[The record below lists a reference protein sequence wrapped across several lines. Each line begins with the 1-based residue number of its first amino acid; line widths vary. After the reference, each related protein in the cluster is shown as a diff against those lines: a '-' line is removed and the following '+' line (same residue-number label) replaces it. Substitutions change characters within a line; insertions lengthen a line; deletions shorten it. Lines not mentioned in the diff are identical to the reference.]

1 MLDNI
6 VKDNLQSVLDS
17 IELIRSRFSEIT
29 RADDFVSTPEGVL
42 VLDAIA
48 MRLQVVGELLKN
60 SEKLVPSL
68 FEKYP
73 EIPWNKIMRLR
84 DIISHH
90 YDIVDHEIIFDIC
103 KNHIPKLAAV
113 VRKIIEN

>member
-6 VKDNLQSVLDS
+6 VKDNLQSVLES
-17 IELIRSRFSEIT
+17 IELISSRFSEIT

-60 SEKLVPSL
+60 PGKLVHQASL
-68 FEKYP
+68 DFEPYASCP
-73 EIPWNKIMRLR
+73 MNKA
-84 DIISHH
+84 SGW
-90 YDIVDHEIIFDIC
+90 
-103 KNHIPKLAAV
+103 
-113 VRKIIEN
+113 

>member
-1 MLDNI
+1 M
-6 VKDNLQSVLDS
+6 
-17 IELIRSRFSEIT
+17 
-29 RADDFVSTPEGVL
+29 
-42 VLDAIA
+42 
-48 MRLQVVGELLKN
+48 
-60 SEKLVPSL
+60 

-73 EIPWNKIMRLR
+73 EIPWNKIMRPR
-84 DIISHH
+84 DIISLH